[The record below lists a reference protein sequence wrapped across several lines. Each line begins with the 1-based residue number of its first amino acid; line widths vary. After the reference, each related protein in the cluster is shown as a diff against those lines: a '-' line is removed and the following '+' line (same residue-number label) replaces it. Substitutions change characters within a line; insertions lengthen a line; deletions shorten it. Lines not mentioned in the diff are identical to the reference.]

1 MKNKRLFLE
10 KLSEISDVLINR
22 FDAVPNLGG
31 IGGIAGIAMFQFYYA
46 DYLGSEE
53 HLESG
58 IKMISHSIEK
68 INQGYTHPSYCNG
81 IAGLAWTISHLNAE
95 GYINIDCDELL
106 SPFDDYLHNEMKI
119 EFENGNYDFL
129 HGALGYAFYFF
140 TRYRATEN
148 KELQEKYEA
157 IILESIHDLKNL
169 AIRKGDTIS
178 WSSFLDVT
186 KERKGANLSFAHGI
200 SGIIDFLSRLYT
212 HETFKIES
220 QELLHGGIKFLLE
233 HEAMDRTDLS
243 LFPNWIEENSE
254 IEYNSR
260 IAWCYGD
267 LGIGTSLLRAGIAI
281 DDSSLQKKAVGILEH
296 CSFRRSPSTSLVLD
310 AGFCHGSFGNALIF
324 KRIFKETGNK
334 LFKEAFHF
342 WMEDG
347 LKKSVHHDGFAGY
360 KQWNGLENKWV
371 PKLSLLEGVAG
382 IGLVMVDYL
391 SEKDNNWD
399 QCILIS

>member
-140 TRYRATEN
+140 TRYRATE
-148 KELQEKYEA
+148 K
-157 IILESIHDLKNL
+157 
-169 AIRKGDTIS
+169 
-178 WSSFLDVT
+178 
-186 KERKGANLSFAHGI
+186 
-200 SGIIDFLSRLYT
+200 
-212 HETFKIES
+212 
-220 QELLHGGIKFLLE
+220 
-233 HEAMDRTDLS
+233 
-243 LFPNWIEENSE
+243 
-254 IEYNSR
+254 
-260 IAWCYGD
+260 
-267 LGIGTSLLRAGIAI
+267 
-281 DDSSLQKKAVGILEH
+281 
-296 CSFRRSPSTSLVLD
+296 
-310 AGFCHGSFGNALIF
+310 
-324 KRIFKETGNK
+324 
-334 LFKEAFHF
+334 
-342 WMEDG
+342 
-347 LKKSVHHDGFAGY
+347 
-360 KQWNGLENKWV
+360 
-371 PKLSLLEGVAG
+371 
-382 IGLVMVDYL
+382 
-391 SEKDNNWD
+391 
-399 QCILIS
+399 